1 MNVVESNKF
10 TANDIPEILNK
21 MTENTE
27 TTANPV
33 PGIEVT
39 QTPGLIPETQA
50 GIPGYDPN
58 TATAPGE
65 FNSTPEV
72 IVPPTTEGTELTDD
86 YAAAV
91 DHQVDTMGTSVPPN
105 TSGVG
110 GQEADAAIGAQ
121 DQAALAH
128 QEMMKDPNYAVHIH
142 EHQLD
147 KISRYLEE
155 IVERLISLEKKML
168 DHEAEYEHRTAGPD
182 PNDVMKDYPEVRS
195 PGLTS

>member
-1 MNVVESNKF
+1 VESNKF

-27 TTANPV
+27 TTANAV
-33 PGIEVT
+33 PGTEVT

-58 TATAPGE
+58 TATAPTE
-65 FNSTPEV
+65 YDPASANVSTA
-72 IVPPTTEGTELTDD
+72 VPPTD